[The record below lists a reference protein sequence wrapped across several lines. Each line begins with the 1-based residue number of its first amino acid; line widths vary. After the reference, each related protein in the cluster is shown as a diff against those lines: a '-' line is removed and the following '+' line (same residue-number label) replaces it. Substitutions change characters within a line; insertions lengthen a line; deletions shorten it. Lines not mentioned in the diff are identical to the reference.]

1 MNFRIPGRYHRGF
14 SGCWSR
20 AEGKEKALA
29 TNLLVLQTFTH
40 CLGGFCSLYV
50 LCEYLTAC
58 FIAEELKLKTACTMA
73 AAEAEVICFNFQA
86 HG

>member
-1 MNFRIPGRYHRGF
+1 MPGRYHRGF
-14 SGCWSR
+14 SRRWSG

-40 CLGGFCSLYV
+40 RLGGFCNLSV
-50 LCEYLTAC
+50 PGEYLTAC

-73 AAEAEVICFNFQA
+73 AAEAGVICLSFRA